1 MPVSTLSLRDLEY
14 ALAVARQRHFGK
26 AADACHVSQPTLSGQ
41 IHKLEEQLGMAIFE
55 RSTRRVAASARGE
68 AILQQA
74 EVVLAEAQRLLD
86 MAQHL
91 SVPMSGTLRLGAIA
105 TLGPYYFPHLLRATH
120 KAYPSLALRL
130 TEGKTAELIQSL
142 RRGELD
148 CILAALPVAMS
159 GLAMQTV
166 FFEPFFLVA
175 PVQHP
180 LAHHASPTLASMRT
194 RELLLLEEGH
204 CLRDQALQLCRG
216 NSASVQRHATGL
228 ETLWHMIAAGEGYSL
243 LPALSVVKR
252 ATLGMVAVRPLLE
265 SGAGRMIALIW
276 RNRDPRSREFA
287 QYARFL
293 QSKAPAGSLAEASLP
308 TARPRLTLKSQGSRA
323 NRKKQ

>member
-1 MPVSTLSLRDLEY
+1 
-14 ALAVARQRHFGK
+14 
-26 AADACHVSQPTLSGQ
+26 
-41 IHKLEEQLGMAIFE
+41 
-55 RSTRRVAASARGE
+55 
-68 AILQQA
+68 
-74 EVVLAEAQRLLD
+74 
-86 MAQHL
+86 
-91 SVPMSGTLRLGAIA
+91 
-105 TLGPYYFPHLLRATH
+105 
-120 KAYPSLALRL
+120 
-130 TEGKTAELIQSL
+130 
-142 RRGELD
+142 
-148 CILAALPVAMS
+148 MS

-216 NSASVQRHATGL
+216 HNSSAQRHATGL

-265 SGAGRMIALIW
+265 SGAGRMVALIW

-293 QSKAPAGSLAEASLP
+293 QSRAPAGVLAEASLP
-308 TARPRLTLKSQGSRA
+308 TARPRLTLKSQGPRSKRKMREDSRVG
-323 NRKKQ
+323 

>member
-1 MPVSTLSLRDLEY
+1 MPVGTLSLRDLEY

-55 RSTRRVAASARGE
+55 RSTRRVAASVRGE
-68 AILQQA
+68 TILQQA

-86 MAQHL
+86 MAKHL
-91 SVPMSGTLRLGAIA
+91 SVPMSGILRLGAIA
-105 TLGPYYFPHLLRATH
+105 TLGPYYFPHLLHATH

-130 TEGKTAELIQSL
+130 TEGTTAELIQSL

-148 CILAALPVAMS
+148 CILAALPVNLS

-180 LAHHASPTLASMRT
+180 LAHRVAPTLASIRT

-204 CLRDQALQLCRG
+204 CLRD
-216 NSASVQRHATGL
+216 H
-228 ETLWHMIAAGEGYSL
+228 
-243 LPALSVVKR
+243 ALSFC
-252 ATLGMVAVRPLLE
+252 
-265 SGAGRMIALIW
+265 SGR
-276 RNRDPRSREFA
+276 
-287 QYARFL
+287 
-293 QSKAPAGSLAEASLP
+293 APAQRQPPAAPHVADCCVRRCANTSEAAPAS
-308 TARPRLTLKSQGSRA
+308 TQT
-323 NRKKQ
+323 